1 MDKETYVNHQT
12 AADFDARS
20 DEYLKSMTEDYL
32 KVVPRKAAQEL
43 AGLEGIK
50 DFSQV
55 YVRMVPDEENTE
67 DQADLAKVTKIN
79 GEATPDDITKF
90 DRNRMMYGF
99 DENAFMRAEVIE
111 GEIDYEKLCSGDYV
125 AGERLPQRQE
135 RI

>member
-12 AADFDARS
+12 AADFDVRS

-67 DQADLAKVTKIN
+67 DQADLAKVT
-79 GEATPDDITKF
+79 
-90 DRNRMMYGF
+90 
-99 DENAFMRAEVIE
+99 
-111 GEIDYEKLCSGDYV
+111 
-125 AGERLPQRQE
+125 RQHLT
-135 RI
+135 I